1 MKDEMDILKE
11 VSITAAAHG
20 SIALSEILKR
30 RIILKLPSLEIL
42 PAEEVSKQINIEGM
56 VLTMQVQIL
65 SGLEGK
71 IVFLLEEKSAFRL
84 IDICY
89 KTNEEYKK
97 SGHFTEMGM
106 SIIKE
111 VGNIIISAYINSLSF
126 FIKKLIIPSF
136 PILINAP
143 ITEIISMLTT
153 DCKQENYILLIETI
167 FAEEKEKISGT
178 FWLILTPQSAQ
189 EIKQIGKKML
199 ESITEDIDKPH

>member
-1 MKDEMDILKE
+1 MEDEMDILKE
-11 VSITAAAHG
+11 VGITAAAHG

-30 RIILKLPSLEIL
+30 KIILKLPSLEVI
-42 PAEEVSKQINIEGM
+42 PAGEVSKQINIKGM

-65 SGLEGK
+65 SGLQGK

-89 KTNEEYKK
+89 KTNEEHKEP
-97 SGHFTEMGM
+97 GHFTEMGM
-106 SIIKE
+106 SVIKE

-126 FIKKLIIPSF
+126 FLKKLIIPSF
-136 PILINAP
+136 PILVNAP

-189 EIKQIGKKML
+189 EIKRTGKKIL
-199 ESITEDIDKPH
+199 ESITKTAGKPH